1 MLEKIAIA
9 FSLPFAAGFRA
20 AFERFVRKC
29 GHVLEDMAA
38 DVGDGAFE
46 GEPAEEFVGQET
58 EIGRSTRGEG
68 AAQEGLGFTRP
79 GGGVVPSRWREGKAA
94 ACGQPVGPQGVEA

>member
-9 FSLPFAAGFRA
+9 FSLPSAAGFRA
-20 AFERFVRKC
+20 AFERFVQQC

-46 GEPAEEFVGQET
+46 GEPAIKFVGQET
-58 EIGRSTRGEG
+58 EIGWSASGEG
-68 AAQEGLGFTRP
+68 GAQEGLGFTRP
-79 GGGVVPSRWREGKAA
+79 GDGVVASRVA
-94 ACGQPVGPQGVEA
+94 